1 MEISKID
8 ESIEIVNKACP
19 LFVPIVEEG
28 WANTEV
34 AKLTAKIYL
43 QELKEK
49 YRFFSVRMYSLS
61 YFKENNR

>member
-49 YRFFSVRMYSLS
+49 I
-61 YFKENNR
+61 